1 MFFPLP
7 LVLWIVLKTLKKS
20 LKNIRGD
27 PFKHL
32 KVKLIVCMSRLV
44 DKGSH
49 FKFFSASESLV
60 FKTIFAALLYT
71 QSNLLRS
78 IFPMLLHVTSQ

>member
-1 MFFPLP
+1 
-7 LVLWIVLKTLKKS
+7 
-20 LKNIRGD
+20 
-27 PFKHL
+27 
-32 KVKLIVCMSRLV
+32 MSRLV

-78 IFPMLLHVTSQ
+78 IFPMLLHVTLQ